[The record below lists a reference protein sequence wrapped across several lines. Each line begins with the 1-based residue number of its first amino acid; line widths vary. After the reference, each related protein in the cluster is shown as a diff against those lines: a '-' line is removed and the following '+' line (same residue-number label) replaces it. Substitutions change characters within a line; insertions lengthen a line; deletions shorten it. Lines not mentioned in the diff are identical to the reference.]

1 MVICDDDEMRI
12 KAWVMVYLQL
22 KVFSFD
28 VVDNYPGNSCMSS
41 LSITKQINQLF
52 MLVAMHQ

>member
-1 MVICDDDEMRI
+1 MVICDDKMCNN
-12 KAWVMVYLQL
+12 AWVKVYLQL

-28 VVDNYPGNSCMSS
+28 VVDTYPGNSCMSS